1 MKKILLFGAGKS
13 ATVLIEY
20 LIGTV
25 EKEGWQLTVVDTDL
39 ELVKSKIGKTQ
50 NAIAKSFDIANDDER
65 KKHIEAADIAISLLP
80 PALHY
85 IVAKDCLELNKNLLT
100 ASYVDENIRGLSSE
114 IEKRQLL
121 FLCEMGLDPGI
132 DHMSAMKLIDE
143 VHSNGGTIIS
153 FKSHCGGL
161 VAPES
166 DDNPWRYK
174 ISWNPRSVV
183 LAGKSGA
190 HYRENGEERR
200 LRYEELFV
208 PDRLVELPPLGYL
221 SWYPNRDSLSYASLY
236 GLENADTIIR
246 TTLRYPDFMY
256 GWRNVVDL
264 KLTDET
270 PQYETGGKSLYE
282 VFKEHMDKNGFGK
295 WLEQK
300 LSERFSQTKE
310 MLNNLVKLMEV
321 EKEVKDENLEI
332 PQEFMTVDEEGNLAE
347 IELDEVKNRAASFL
361 AYKMHEAN
369 LTLKQLFYLGL
380 DDKETLLNKGFC
392 SPADILQFAIE
403 KKLALGPDDKDMI
416 VMLHEIKFR
425 LDDRESEVRS
435 SLIVKG
441 ENNTRTAM
449 AKTVGLP
456 LGIAT
461 KLILKGRIQLKGLH
475 IPTSKEIY
483 EPVLNEL
490 ELHDLKFSE
499 HRNEKS

>member
-1 MKKILLFGAGKS
+1 MIKKINDRVNSLVNFLLLSLNQKRMKKILLFGAGKS

-166 DDNPWRYK
+166 NDNPWKYK
-174 ISWNPRSVV
+174 VSWNPKNIV

-190 HYRENGEERR
+190 MYKYDSQVKNEQ
-200 LRYEELFV
+200 YEDLF
-208 PDRLVELPPLGYL
+208 DGHRLVDTGIDEIGVL
-221 SWYPNRDSLSYASLY
+221 SYYPNRNSLPYIDLY
-236 GLENADTIIR
+236 
-246 TTLRYPDFMY
+246 
-256 GWRNVVDL
+256 
-264 KLTDET
+264 
-270 PQYETGGKSLYE
+270 
-282 VFKEHMDKNGFGK
+282 
-295 WLEQK
+295 
-300 LSERFSQTKE
+300 
-310 MLNNLVKLMEV
+310 
-321 EKEVKDENLEI
+321 
-332 PQEFMTVDEEGNLAE
+332 NLAE
-347 IELDEVKNRAASFL
+347 
-361 AYKMHEAN
+361 
-369 LTLKQLFYLGL
+369 
-380 DDKETLLNKGFC
+380 
-392 SPADILQFAIE
+392 ADTFI
-403 KKLALGPDDKDMI
+403 
-416 VMLHEIKFR
+416 
-425 LDDRESEVRS
+425 
-435 SLIVKG
+435 
-441 ENNTRTAM
+441 
-449 AKTVGLP
+449 
-456 LGIAT
+456 
-461 KLILKGRIQLKGLH
+461 
-475 IPTSKEIY
+475 
-483 EPVLNEL
+483 
-490 ELHDLKFSE
+490 
-499 HRNEKS
+499 